1 VGTAAGKRAVR
12 YVAEVEDF
20 DELVQQFRAGAEKR
34 NLRLLEAEFPKKPDV
49 IFRYGMTSADEVLD
63 VAQQSFAPFVSLTV
77 SRLDTAEL
85 IESWG
90 EKDFFSEA
98 PPEPP
103 AELLGLWEERA
114 GQIDGVFVEWV
125 GGGATYIFLA
135 VPAWKQE
142 LEGLRDGW
150 SEDRDA
156 QRADEYRAVL
166 IRITH
171 LAEQVERDPGYRA
184 GTLQARASI
193 GKNVLEP
200 MLQSDDGAYIRD
212 QVLKEASRLVRDNS
226 QAAYSRLTGQMD
238 ELAAELR
245 LTRAW
250 MEARL
255 VADRTAAARDFLL
268 QRAGGYSPAVSVV
281 NELRRLAEQ

>member
-1 VGTAAGKRAVR
+1 VD
-12 YVAEVEDF
+12 DF
-20 DELVQQFRAGAEKR
+20 DELVQQFRDGAAKR
-34 NLRLLEAEFPKKPDV
+34 NLRLLEAEFPQKPDV
-49 IFRYGMTSADEVLD
+49 IFRYGTASADDVLD

-90 EKDFFSEA
+90 EKDFLAELPA
-98 PPEPP
+98 EPP
-103 AELLGLWEERA
+103 AELLGRWEERA

-135 VPAWKQE
+135 VPAWKEE

-156 QRADEYRAVL
+156 QRADDYRAVL

-171 LAEQVERDPGYRA
+171 LAEQVESDAGYRA
-184 GTLQARASI
+184 GTLQTRSSI

-200 MLQSDDGAYIRD
+200 MLQPDDGAYIRD
-212 QVLKEASRLVRDNS
+212 QVLKEASSLVRENS
-226 QAAYSRLTGQMD
+226 HTAYSTLTGRMD

-245 LTRAW
+245 ASRPW
-250 MEARL
+250 MDARL
-255 VADRTAAARDFLL
+255 AADRMAAARDFLV
-268 QRAGGYSPAVSVV
+268 RRSGGYSPAASLV
-281 NELRRLAEQ
+281 NELRRLAEP